1 MPGVFDGIFDCPES
15 LHEEVLTTVKKGCY
29 SGGETKNRGRVTENQ
44 GAESRIET
52 KMPRINH

>member
-1 MPGVFDGIFDCPES
+1 MPAVFDGIFDCPES

-29 SGGETKNRGRVTENQ
+29 SGGETKNKGGVTENQ
-44 GAESRIET
+44 GAETRIET

>member
-1 MPGVFDGIFDCPES
+1 MPAVFDGMVDCPEL
-15 LHEEVLTTVKKGCY
+15 LHEELLTTVKKGPY

-44 GAESRIET
+44 GAETRIET

>member
-1 MPGVFDGIFDCPES
+1 MASACSFFDCPES

-29 SGGETKNRGRVTENQ
+29 SGSETKNRGRVTENQ
-44 GAESRIET
+44 GAETRIET